1 MRINRP
7 VVTSDAL
14 PSFFKK
20 GGRVEYRPINTPKGW
35 QWELWAISPDGHD
48 DDGEYESTSNGAS
61 RLAEIEL
68 ENTINVPVI
77 LRKNQGEEVAVMVAR
92 DLDFS
97 SVYKLR

>member
-35 QWELWAISPDGHD
+35 QWELWAISPDGHEEIVTSSKTGGPRVFKTAD
-48 DDGEYESTSNGAS
+48 ALLAFHIRNNPGANGLFIPIPVDSGQESSNGS
-61 RLAEIEL
+61 
-68 ENTINVPVI
+68 
-77 LRKNQGEEVAVMVAR
+77 
-92 DLDFS
+92 
-97 SVYKLR
+97 